1 MCMSRVF
8 AFAVIA
14 SIAASAP
21 VVSQEPVPQLS
32 RPLVVPD
39 KIVATVGDDK
49 ITEAELSD
57 ALRSRLQGQQVP
69 PEAMKEIRG
78 MILDSI
84 IDGRL
89 VKQFLAAK
97 KITAD
102 AKDIDGALAAIK
114 KQVAEAGVD
123 FAQALKAE
131 GLTEEALRG
140 QIGDQ
145 MAFKKY
151 AESQINDQKLQQ
163 HFAAHK
169 QEFDGTQVKASHV
182 LIKLEE
188 ASTPQQ
194 HKAAS
199 EKIALIRQEIVGG
212 LDFAAAAKKYSACPS
227 SAQGGDLGFFA
238 RHGQMVEPFAA
249 APFALPVGEVSQPVE
264 TDFGYHLIKVTETKP
279 GEMTFDMAKDS
290 VRRVLFMDLWQ
301 NAAREQQK
309 TTKVEISKG

>member
-131 GLTEEALRG
+131 GLTEE
-140 QIGDQ
+140 
-145 MAFKKY
+145 
-151 AESQINDQKLQQ
+151 
-163 HFAAHK
+163 
-169 QEFDGTQVKASHV
+169 
-182 LIKLEE
+182 
-188 ASTPQQ
+188 
-194 HKAAS
+194 
-199 EKIALIRQEIVGG
+199 
-212 LDFAAAAKKYSACPS
+212 
-227 SAQGGDLGFFA
+227 
-238 RHGQMVEPFAA
+238 
-249 APFALPVGEVSQPVE
+249 
-264 TDFGYHLIKVTETKP
+264 
-279 GEMTFDMAKDS
+279 
-290 VRRVLFMDLWQ
+290 
-301 NAAREQQK
+301 
-309 TTKVEISKG
+309 